1 MKPWPRLHLMAFMTL
16 LLIYVP
22 KRQWVLPRNVKL
34 LEIFI
39 KLTRSLGG
47 THFLVLFCSSGC
59 LKNILFSKFYM
70 IGSCLGL
77 LPPQGGSGGGLSG
90 HFGLQGVSEVI
101 FCSQGGLILPWPPP
115 PSLGHLCLG
124 LICNNWWSPG
134 LDGMGWP
141 LLDSF

>member
-59 LKNILFSKFYM
+59 LKNIFFSKFYM
-70 IGSCLGL
+70 ITSCLGL
-77 LPPQGGSGGGLSG
+77 LAPQGGSGGGPSG
-90 HFGLQGVSEVI
+90 HFGLQGVSEAV
-101 FCSQGGLILPWPPP
+101 FFLSGWVNLTLTS
-115 PSLGHLCLG
+115 PSLDHLCLG